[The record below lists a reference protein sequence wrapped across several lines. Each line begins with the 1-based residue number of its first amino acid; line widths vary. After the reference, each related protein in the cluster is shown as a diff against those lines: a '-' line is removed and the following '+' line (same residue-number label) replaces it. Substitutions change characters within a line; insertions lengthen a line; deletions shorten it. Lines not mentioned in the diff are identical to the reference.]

1 MATMA
6 PRRGDPAAAV
16 GDGGGLWVDV
26 LGPLD
31 VRAEGRPVPVP
42 SGKSAVV
49 LAVLAMSAGRPVSI
63 ERLADHLWRDELP
76 ERVRGSLHS
85 HVTRLRRLLGAEAIR
100 TVPSGYL
107 LDIDPDRV
115 DVLRFRRLVADAAGL
130 DDTERTRELLDQALR
145 VWRGE
150 PLSGLGSSDFELDEV
165 PLLVEERLAALQR
178 RVELDLAAG
187 RHAEVVA
194 ELRDQTARHPLREP
208 LWHQLITALTGSG
221 RQAEAIEAYHDLR
234 ARLRDQLGVDP
245 SAELQQLYRR
255 LLAGEVAGAGD
266 VSGAG
271 GTGAADRAR
280 VSPAMPRPLQQPA
293 DIDRFTGRRAE
304 LATLD
309 RLLDEQPPTRGS
321 SLVVALVGTA
331 GAGKTAL
338 AVHWSHRVIDR
349 FPGGQLY
356 VDLYG
361 YGPAAPNEPASVLD
375 AFLRALGTPPAQ
387 VPADLD
393 ARAALFRTATT
404 GRGLLVVADN
414 ARDTDHVRPLLP
426 GPGNLLLVTS
436 RSQLRGLTAREGAH
450 RVTVAQLP
458 AADAADLLARVLG
471 TARAAAE
478 PGAVADLVERC
489 ARLPLAL
496 TIAAER
502 AARQPD
508 VPVAALVEELRDE
521 QSRLDSLATGEDVAT
536 DMRAVLSW
544 SYRHLDPEV
553 ARSFRRLG
561 LHPGGG
567 EHSLAV
573 AAALTGLGARAVRA
587 HLDRL
592 VAVHLLEQRHP
603 DRYAFHD
610 LLRAYA
616 AERAR
621 AAEAPG
627 ERQAAV
633 VRALDWYLHTAT
645 AAVAL
650 QWYGTRRYH
659 PVDLPPLSPHVAPA
673 RFDSSELAQGWL
685 EANRATLIA
694 VAREAAAQRRD
705 LHASMLVEVTRRFL
719 FHRSYWHDL
728 AHLTRIGLP
737 VARRRGDRVA
747 EADLVRDLGI
757 THALL
762 RDYRRATASF
772 QESFELSVAAGYR
785 SGEAQS
791 LHDLSNVCVCLGR
804 GEEALAYRRR
814 EREVCQEI
822 GDRLG
827 EALALNSMAM
837 DHLCLGQH
845 RTSILLCQQAL
856 GMLAGSDDVWRPRAL
871 GHVLDSLGQAH
882 AALGRHREAIDAY
895 RQALEAIEGLAD
907 PRGDAV
913 IRLHLGRSLHRAGD
927 PDGALA
933 NWRQALATLT
943 GLRDPL
949 ADDALA
955 EIEAL
960 EAPLRSSA

>member
-1 MATMA
+1 MA
-6 PRRGDPAAAV
+6 PRRGDRAAAV
-16 GDGGGLWVDV
+16 GDGGDLWVDV

-31 VRAEGRPVPVP
+31 VRAEGRPVAVP
-42 SGKSAVV
+42 AGKSAVI
-49 LAVLAMSAGRPVSI
+49 LAVLAMSAGQPVTV

-85 HVTRLRRLLGAEAIR
+85 HVTRLRRVLGAEAIR

-115 DVLRFRRLVADAAGL
+115 DVLRFRRLVADAAGV

-150 PLSGLGSSDFELDEV
+150 PLSGLSSSAFELEEV

-187 RHAEVVA
+187 RHAEVVR
-194 ELRDQTARHPLREP
+194 ELRDQTGRHPLREP
-208 LWHQLITALTGSG
+208 LWHQLITALSGSG
-221 RQAEAIEAYHDLR
+221 RQAEAIEAFHELR

-245 SAELQQLYRR
+245 SSDLQVLYRR
-255 LLAGEVAGAGD
+255 LLAGEAAGAG
-266 VSGAG
+266 
-271 GTGAADRAR
+271 R
-280 VSPAMPRPLQQPA
+280 VPPALPRRPLQQPA

-304 LATLD
+304 LAILD
-309 RLLDEQPPTRGS
+309 RLLEEQPPTRGS

-356 VDLYG
+356 ADLYG
-361 YGPAAPNEPASVLD
+361 YGPAAPTGPASVLD
-375 AFLRALGTPPAQ
+375 AFLRALGTPPDQ

-426 GPGNLLLVTS
+426 GPGNVLVVTS

-450 RVTVAQLP
+450 RVTVGQLP
-458 AADAADLLARVLG
+458 ASDATDLLARVLG
-471 TARAAAE
+471 TARAAGE

-508 VPVAALVEELRDE
+508 VPIAALVDELRDE
-521 QSRLDSLATGEDVAT
+521 QHRLDSLATGEDVAT
-536 DMRAVLSW
+536 DVRAVLSW
-544 SYRHLDPEV
+544 SHRHLDPDI
-553 ARSFRRLG
+553 ARSFRLLG

-567 EHSLAV
+567 EHSLPV
-573 AAALTGLGARAVRA
+573 AAALTGLAAQTVRV

-603 DRYAFHD
+603 DRYTFHD

-621 AAEAPG
+621 ADEPPS
-627 ERQAAV
+627 EREAAV
-633 VRALDWYLHTAT
+633 GRALDWYLHTTT

-659 PVDLPPLSPHVAPA
+659 PVDLPPLSRHVTPA
-673 RFDSSELAQGWL
+673 RFDSSRLAQDWL

-694 VAREAAAQRRD
+694 VAREAAGQRRD
-705 LHASMLVEVTRRFL
+705 LHASRLVEVTRRFL
-719 FHRSYWHDL
+719 FHRSRWHDL
-728 AHLTRIGLP
+728 ADLTRIGLP
-737 VARRRGDRVA
+737 VARRLGDRVA

-762 RDYRRATASF
+762 RDYRSATARF
-772 QESFELSVAAGYR
+772 QESLELSVAAGYR

-791 LHDLSNVCVCLGR
+791 LHDLSNVCHCLGR
-804 GEEALAYRRR
+804 GEEALAHRRR
-814 EREVCQEI
+814 EREVCQQI

-837 DHLCLGQH
+837 DHLCLGQP
-845 RTSILLCQQAL
+845 RTAIVLCQQSLA
-856 GMLAGSDDVWRPRAL
+856 MLAGSDDVWRPRAL

-882 AALGRHREAIDAY
+882 AALGHHRQAVDAY
-895 RQALEAIEGLAD
+895 GQALEAIEALAD
-907 PRGDAV
+907 LRGDAV
-913 IRLHLGRSLHRAGD
+913 IRLHMGRALQYAGD
-927 PDGALA
+927 RDGALA
-933 NWRQALATLT
+933 NWRQALGTFTRL
-943 GLRDPL
+943 GDPL
-949 ADDALA
+949 SEDALA
-955 EIEAL
+955 EIGTL
-960 EAPLRSSA
+960 DAPVRSGA